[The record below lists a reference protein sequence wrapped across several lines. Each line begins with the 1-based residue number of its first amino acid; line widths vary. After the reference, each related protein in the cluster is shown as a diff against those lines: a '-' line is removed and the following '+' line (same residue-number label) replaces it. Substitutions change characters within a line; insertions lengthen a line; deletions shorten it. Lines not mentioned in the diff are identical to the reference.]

1 MSEDTVSM
9 KSVVC
14 LCFCLE
20 SFYIANVSVYD
31 EKANYPAGK
40 EPECGDIR

>member
-1 MSEDTVSM
+1 MSEDAVSM
-9 KSVVC
+9 KSVMC
-14 LCFCLE
+14 LCLE
-20 SFYIANVSVYD
+20 CFYIANVSVYD